1 MGRGACSRPITPTI
15 AGKTGT
21 AEVNDARSH
30 SWFVGYAPYQG
41 DGPRIA
47 FAVIIENGGYGGGAA
62 ARLAGDLVE
71 AAQKAGVIR

>member
-1 MGRGACSRPITPTI
+1 VLATHTPTI

-30 SWFVGYAPYQG
+30 SWFVGYAPDQG

-47 FAVIIENGGYGGGAA
+47 FAVIIENGGYGGGVA
-62 ARLAGDLVE
+62 ARLAGDVVD